1 MKHLALLIVLL
12 AGLGVFVHFWSK
24 ASKERREVL
33 ARIDRERSL
42 RPGYSPTAELF
53 REVGAP
59 PVSHDAEAFTAPVP
73 PAPPLATAASAPTA
87 APVPPAPPAPSAPLV
102 FAVPVSAVVS
112 AAAAPSASAPSA
124 SAVRELPT
132 LFEAITVPGDFV
144 PVEPAT
150 ATRAV
155 FAVERSAA
163 SVRSELDSVLA
174 AVNLSAV
181 WHEPTVASVT
191 AGLASGLVTIYPNAG
206 TVRDLDGRPLFP
218 TARADETVIRLS
230 TS

>member
-1 MKHLALLIVLL
+1 MKHLALLFVLL

-87 APVPPAPPAPSAPLV
+87 APVPPAPPASV
-102 FAVPVSAVVS
+102 
-112 AAAAPSASAPSA
+112 
-124 SAVRELPT
+124 VRELPT

-174 AVNLSAV
+174 AANLSAV